1 MKIEELL
8 ARQGVRVPY
17 RTLHR
22 FAVERCGFRAKNT
35 TVRVVDGEPGVEC
48 QVDFAHM
55 GYLLDPESG
64 RRRKV
69 HALIFTAV
77 VSRHMFVWLTYSQ
90 TLSAVVAG
98 CEAAWG
104 FFGGAF
110 KVLIP
115 DNLKPVVTDADA
127 VNPTLSTGWLDYAQ
141 HVGFGTDPARVRS
154 PQDKPRVERV
164 VQYVRGNFWAGE
176 TFVDLADAQA
186 RAEAWCAQRAGMRIH
201 GTTQARPAE
210 AFAELEAACLL
221 PVPAPY
227 DVPVFTRVKVHRD
240 YHVEVAKALYSVPEP
255 FLGRHL
261 DARADSELV
270 KLYSRGRLV
279 KTHPRQPPGGRS
291 TDRDDLPAEK
301 AGYALRDLTTLIA
314 VCAGH
319 GENVGIYAERLLDD
333 PLPWTRMRSVYR
345 LLGLVRRYG
354 PDPVDAACARSLDLD
369 VVSVSK
375 IAAMLAKATER
386 TQPVLPATAGT
397 GHNATGRPVRPRPRR
412 VRPTGEQGRE
422 RPAHPHPRR
431 RRRHHR
437 PRRRPPMTTT
447 TGPIDPVGADLTRT
461 LKALKLGQMTQTLP
475 ERLALARQRKM
486 SHAAFLELVLADE
499 ITRRESRSAMLRAR
513 SAGLDPAMRLDA
525 WDELDDLTYDRE
537 LLADLATLRFTE
549 AGNGVLLLGPVG
561 VGKTHLA
568 TALGHIAIRRR
579 LSVHAARADKLFTR
593 LRAARLD
600 NTLDA
605 EIRRLARVDLLI
617 LDDFALRPLD
627 ATETNDFYE
636 LVVERHRRASTI
648 VTSNREPSEWLTMMS
663 DALLAQSAVDRLTS
677 GAHTLIIEGPSYRQ
691 RGTHR
696 RAAIDSH
703 SEVR

>member
-1 MKIEELL
+1 MGFREVSVVEVRDVLRAWLEGHGLRKAAERAGVDRKTARRYVAAAEAAGLSREAGVEAVTDDLVGAVVEAVRPARPNGHGASWELLLGHEDQIRAWVAGGEGSAPLSIVKIEELL

-22 FAVERCGFRAKNT
+22 FAAERCGFGAKAT

-48 QVDFAHM
+48 QIDFAHM
-55 GYLLDPESG
+55 GYLTDPETG

-90 TLSAVVAG
+90 TLAAVIAG
-98 CEAAWG
+98 CQAAWG

-115 DNLKPVVTDADA
+115 DNLKPVVTDADP

-186 RAEAWCAQRAGMRIH
+186 RVEAWCAERAGMRIH

-210 AFAELEAACLL
+210 AFAELEASCLL
-221 PVPAPY
+221 PVPEPY
-227 DVPVFTRVKVHRD
+227 DQPVFTKVKVHRD
-240 YHVEVAKALYSVPEP
+240 YHVEVAKALYSVPEQY
-255 FLGRHL
+255 LGQHL

-291 TDRDDLPAEK
+291 TDRADLPEEK
-301 AGYALRDLTTLIA
+301 AGYALRDLTKLIG

-354 PDPVDAACARSLDLD
+354 PEPVEAACERSLDLE

-375 IAAMLAKATER
+375 IAAMLARATER
-386 TQPVLPATAGT
+386 TQPVLPAAAGT
-397 GHNATGRPVRPRPRR
+397 GHNAQGGRF
-412 VRPTGEQGRE
+412 
-422 RPAHPHPRR
+422 
-431 RRRHHR
+431 
-437 PRRRPPMTTT
+437 
-447 TGPIDPVGADLTRT
+447 
-461 LKALKLGQMTQTLP
+461 
-475 ERLALARQRKM
+475 AR
-486 SHAAFLELVLADE
+486 D
-499 ITRRESRSAMLRAR
+499 
-513 SAGLDPAMRLDA
+513 
-525 WDELDDLTYDRE
+525 
-537 LLADLATLRFTE
+537 
-549 AGNGVLLLGPVG
+549 
-561 VGKTHLA
+561 
-568 TALGHIAIRRR
+568 
-579 LSVHAARADKLFTR
+579 
-593 LRAARLD
+593 
-600 NTLDA
+600 
-605 EIRRLARVDLLI
+605 
-617 LDDFALRPLD
+617 
-627 ATETNDFYE
+627 
-636 LVVERHRRASTI
+636 
-648 VTSNREPSEWLTMMS
+648 PSEYAPPVS
-663 DALLAQSAVDRLTS
+663 RDGAVQL
-677 GAHTLIIEGPSYRQ
+677 TLIPGGAQGPTTRQ
-691 RGTHR
+691 ENDR
-696 RAAIDSH
+696 
-703 SEVR
+703 